1 MARHGANYAS
11 PCRLGRLRSTKMAR
25 PGTPYWGGDCG
36 HKIRASVRLSFDRRR
51 QRMLYRTVCVRMRT
65 VDAFWSRC
73 LFVAHSFVA
82 YKLQALLHVK
92 PLPSLRFKP
101 LIMYSSISINVSHYK
116 CKPETLSRVIYG
128 ILLAA

>member
-1 MARHGANYAS
+1 MAQTMRHLAVLADFVPLKWHDLARHTG
-11 PCRLGRLRSTKMAR
+11 
-25 PGTPYWGGDCG
+25 GGDCG